1 MFTRMGVILD
11 LAFKNNPPFQMIEK
25 YQNIL
30 EICSN
35 LINLYDSENP
45 GTQIILIVSKNQK
58 FGQLTHLT
66 GNIKHHNQGI
76 WCFIYGNRKIGDFD
90 LGFFF
95 SERVHVLKCKIT
107 KYELFFITE
116 GNFDFLGSNFFAVYM
131 GKESRKF
138 TIISPGIK
146 SFALQ
151 ILTKITGG
159 KYVTLI
165 NKQKIVLSNILLKNF
180 RGNFLSETTY
190 LLKSSPLINRLIL
203 KKTIFEKKN
212 KIVVKRSI
220 KFCPSCRKNCFFKKK
235 DWCEN
240 CGIFLISQQHLFGN
254 NNSVLKKS
262 RSMEHFLYGFN
273 LFGLLIFEKTTNLF
287 SEKSQIFNFFGDKKV
302 KITES
307 SKKSINKSIDN
318 NYNEILLGKNY

>member
-1 MFTRMGVILD
+1 MGVILD
-11 LAFKNNPPFQMIEK
+11 LTFKNNPPFQLIEK

-30 EICSN
+30 EICSS

-45 GTQIILIVSKNQK
+45 GTQIILIVSKNQQI
-58 FGQLTHLT
+58 GQLTHLT

-95 SERVHVLKCKIT
+95 SERVQVLKYKKT

-116 GNFDFLGSNFFAVYM
+116 GNLDFLGSNFFAVYM

-138 TIISPGIK
+138 TIISPSIK

-165 NKQKIVLSNILLKNF
+165 SKQKTVLSNILLMNF
-180 RGNFLSETTY
+180 RRDFLSETTY
-190 LLKSSPLINRLIL
+190 LMKSSPLINRLIL
-203 KKTIFEKKN
+203 KKTISEKKD
-212 KIVVKRSI
+212 KIVVKKSI
-220 KFCPSCRKNCFFKKK
+220 KFCPYCQKNCFFKKK
-235 DWCEN
+235 EWCEN
-240 CGIFLISQQHLFGN
+240 CGIFLISQQHLFRN
-254 NNSVLKKS
+254 NNFVLKKS
-262 RSMEHFLYGFN
+262 RSMGHILHSFN
-273 LFGLLIFEKTTNLF
+273 LFGLVIFEKITNL
-287 SEKSQIFNFFGDKKV
+287 SSRKSPTFNFFENNKV
-302 KITES
+302 KIIEPT
-307 SKKSINKSIDN
+307 KKSINGCPFND
-318 NYNEILLGKNY
+318 YNEILLGKNY

>member
-1 MFTRMGVILD
+1 MGVILD
-11 LAFKNNPPFQMIEK
+11 LVFKNNSPIQLIEK
-25 YQNIL
+25 CQNIL
-30 EICSN
+30 EICSI

-45 GTQIILIVSKNQK
+45 GTQIILIVSKNQQI
-58 FGQLTHLT
+58 GQLTHLT

-95 SERVHVLKCKIT
+95 SERVQVLKYKIT

-116 GNFDFLGSNFFAVYM
+116 GNLDFLGSNFFAVYM

-138 TIISPGIK
+138 TIISPAIK

-165 NKQKIVLSNILLKNF
+165 SKQKIVLSNILLMNF
-180 RGNFLSETTY
+180 QRIFLSETTY
-190 LLKSSPLINRLIL
+190 LLKSFPLIYRLIL
-203 KKTIFEKKN
+203 KKTISKTKD
-212 KIVVKRSI
+212 KIFVKRSI

-240 CGIFLISQQHLFGN
+240 CGIFLISQQHLFRN

-262 RSMEHFLYGFN
+262 RFIQHSLHCFN
-273 LFGLLIFEKTTNLF
+273 LFGLLVFEKTTNLS
-287 SEKSQIFNFFGDKKV
+287 SEKNQSFNFLRDKKI
-302 KITES
+302 KFTDFA
-307 SKKSINKSIDN
+307 KKSINRGIDN
-318 NYNEILLGKNY
+318 NYNEILLGKFY